1 MYQSLT
7 VRGDEF
13 VSVRLT
19 DDAYVR
25 WIAIALPQEVRG
37 RSLYLDE
44 GHACRLRPDI
54 VLGDGRTFCV
64 AIDAEYT

>member
-7 VRGDEF
+7 VQGDEF

-37 RSLYLDE
+37 RSLCLDE
-44 GHACRLRPDI
+44 RHAVRLRPDT
-54 VLGDGRTFCV
+54 VLGDARTVCV
-64 AIDAEYT
+64 AIDAEYP